1 MNKLLLMVLLML
13 PAMALANA
21 HHHYTGGGS
30 SGSTGDG
37 SLNFEGACLEWADP
51 DGGTDGG
58 TDGGVDDAEAADA
71 GHPGQVCVQRASL
84 FGCSSSAS
92 GPLVLLAF
100 ALAGRSRRRL

>member
-1 MNKLLLMVLLML
+1 MNKLLLVVLLML

-30 SGSTGDG
+30 SSGDG
-37 SLNFEGACLEWADP
+37 SLDFEGACLEWADP

-58 TDGGVDDAEAADA
+58 TDAGVDEEAADA
-71 GHPGQVCVQRASL
+71 GHAGQVCVQRASL